1 MYHTKE
7 NLIKGV
13 GKNIRRIREEKKLSI
28 EHLASQASIDYSQ
41 LIRIENGKINTS
53 IYNVYLIAKA
63 LEVTVCDLFTL

>member
-13 GKNIRRIREEKKLSI
+13 GKNIRRIREGKKLSI
-28 EHLASQASIDYSQ
+28 EYLASQASIDYSQ

-53 IYNVYLIAKA
+53 IYNVYMIAQA
-63 LEVTVCDLFTL
+63 LEVTVCDLFAL